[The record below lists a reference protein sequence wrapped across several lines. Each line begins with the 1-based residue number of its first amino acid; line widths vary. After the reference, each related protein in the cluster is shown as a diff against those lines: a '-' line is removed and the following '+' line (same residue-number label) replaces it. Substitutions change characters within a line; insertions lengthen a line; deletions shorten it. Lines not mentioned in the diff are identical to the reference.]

1 MNITRFDPFRE
12 MEEIFNR
19 YRQPSSRDL
28 ASREY
33 EGILSGNWVPAVDI
47 SETKDA
53 YIIKGEL
60 PGVEKEDVDISID
73 DNLLCIRGEK
83 KYEKSVDED
92 QSHRTE
98 CVYGSFERSFTL
110 PKQVDIN
117 NVDAVFKNGV
127 LKLTMPKA
135 EEARPKQ
142 IQVKIT

>member
-1 MNITRFDPFRE
+1 

-19 YRQPSSRDL
+19 YRQPL
-28 ASREY
+28 ARGGAGKEY

-73 DNLLCIRGEK
+73 NNLLSIRGEK
-83 KYEKSVDED
+83 KYEKTVDED
-92 QSHRTE
+92 QTHRNE
-98 CVYGSFERSFTL
+98 CVYGAFERSFSL

-117 NVDAVFKNGV
+117 NVEAVFKNGI
-127 LKLTMPKA
+127 LKLTVPKA
-135 EEARPKQ
+135 EEAKPKQ
-142 IQVKIT
+142 IQVKIS

>member
-19 YRQPSSRDL
+19 YRQPASRDL

-33 EGILSGNWVPAVDI
+33 EGMLSGNWVPAVDI

-73 DNLLCIRGEK
+73 DNLLSIRGEK

-92 QSHRTE
+92 QSYRTE

-135 EEARPKQ
+135 EEAKPKQ